1 MATNGTLSEAFAS
14 FGVKGA
20 NPRWSWSA
28 RSDDG
33 KTVVLALWQDEF
45 EFVKGEKKMIYHGK
59 VSGDAESLQR
69 PGNRE
74 RLENLK
80 WAKENC
86 GGIFHV
92 VVVIAKDTQ
101 AEVKEIEECFPKPGL
116 RMIITVLD
124 EDTGEFRAESFG
136 GGS

>member
-1 MATNGTLSEAFAS
+1 MSGNGTLSEAFAS

-28 RSDDG
+28 RSGDG
-33 KTVVLALWQDEF
+33 KTVVLALWQDEI
-45 EFVKGEKKMIYHGK
+45 EFDKDEKKLTYHGK
-59 VSGDAESLQR
+59 ALEDAQSLQR

-74 RLENLK
+74 RLKNLK

-92 VVVIAKDTQ
+92 VIAIAKDPL
-101 AEVKEIEECFPKPGL
+101 AEVKEIEECFPNPDI
-116 RMIITVLD
+116 RMKITELD
-124 EDTGEFRAESFG
+124 ENTGEFRAESVAP
-136 GGS
+136 

>member
-1 MATNGTLSEAFAS
+1 MATNGTLLEAFAS

-28 RSDDG
+28 RSGDG

-45 EFVKGEKKMIYHGK
+45 EFIKDEKKMTYHGK
-59 VSGDAESLQR
+59 VSGDAAESLQR

-80 WAKENC
+80 WAKEHC
-86 GGIFHV
+86 GGIFNV
-92 VVVIAKDTQ
+92 VILIAKDPQ
-101 AEVKEIEECFPKPGL
+101 AEVKEIEECFPNPDL
-116 RMIITVLD
+116 RMKVTALD
-124 EDTGEFRAESFG
+124 ENTGEFRAERTI
-136 GGS
+136 